1 MKQKPHKK
9 SKAKAEE
16 PEFETTSTPQAE
28 PKQEFLQKWG
38 VHLAMFFFGF
48 LLYANTI
55 PFEYALDDKLY
66 ITHNQFTKQ
75 GIDGIPDLVS
85 NDLLIGFY
93 GKEKNLLEG
102 GRYRPLALI
111 TWAIEYQLFDG
122 ESPGFS
128 HFVSASLYGLIC
140 LVLYSIL
147 LLLFPQQKSRW
158 WSVALVG
165 AALFAAHPLH
175 TEIAA
180 TVKGRVEMMSVLFS
194 LVSMYYVIR
203 YYDEKK
209 AKYLAFS
216 GLAFFAGFM
225 SKEDAINFIGIIP
238 LTLFF
243 FRDFR
248 IKDFAIAFSPV
259 ILATV
264 AYMAIRMSVIQSS
277 GEAVAP
283 ELMNA
288 PFMHATGGER
298 LATIMFTW
306 GMYIKLM
313 FFPHPL
319 THDYYPW
326 HPLLKGEG
334 ATLDGGYPYFNWG
347 DMEVI
352 LSAVVVLSLVV
363 IAVIGALKKNVYS
376 WGILVFFGSFLLY
389 SNLVFDIGTFM
400 NERFMFIPS
409 IGFCVIAGYAFVEVL
424 PKYIKS
430 EQVLKGLLM
439 AVLLGY
445 SAKTISRNYA
455 WENDHSLTTTDV
467 KTSVN
472 SAKANLV
479 AGGSFVD
486 MATEAKNPQ
495 ERQRL
500 LNQAIKHLKHSRE
513 LYPGYIE
520 PTLLLGNAYYNSGD
534 WPMAL
539 AYYDLCMQMNPNY
552 VYTEKNMTMLGDTL
566 TRAGNADLAI
576 KTYETLI
583 KYKPSAKAYGELG
596 GVYGR
601 YKQDLTKAEEYVRK
615 ALELEP
621 NNTDV
626 IIKLGTIHAMRGQ
639 MQQALE
645 IFESGLA
652 IDPDNPGLLKNIG
665 ITYHN
670 MGQPEKGKAFIDRAA
685 QEDAKR
691 KK

>member
-1 MKQKPHKK
+1 MKQKPGKK
-9 SKAKAEE
+9 ERSKAEE
-16 PEFETTSTPQAE
+16 QKVEDIPWPKEE

-85 NDLLIGFY
+85 HDLLIGFY

-102 GRYRPLALI
+102 GRYRPFALI
-111 TWAIEYQLFDG
+111 TYAIEYELLG
-122 ESPGFS
+122 ENPQFS
-128 HFVSASLYGLIC
+128 HFVSAFLYGLIC
-140 LVLYSIL
+140 LLLYSIL
-147 LLLFPQQKSRW
+147 LSLFPQQRSKW

-180 TVKGRVEMMSVLFS
+180 TIKGRVEIMSVYFGL
-194 LVSMYYVIR
+194 LSMYYSIK
-203 YYDEKK
+203 YYDERKI
-209 AKYLAFS
+209 KYLAFS
-216 GLAFFAGFM
+216 GLAFFVGFM
-225 SKEDAINFIGIIP
+225 SKEDAVNFIGIIP
-238 LTLFF
+238 LTLIF

-248 IKDFAIAFSPV
+248 IKDFVLAVSPV
-259 ILATV
+259 VVATL
-264 AYMAIRMSVIQSS
+264 AYMAIRLSVIQPSE
-277 GEAVAP
+277 GEVVP

-288 PFMHATGGER
+288 PFMHATSGER

-306 GMYIKLM
+306 GLYIKLM

-334 ATLDGGYPYFNWG
+334 ATLDGGYPYFHWG

-352 LSAVVVLSLVV
+352 LSMAVVLGLVA
-363 IAVIGALKKNVYS
+363 IAIVGALKRNVYS

-389 SNLVFDIGTFM
+389 SNLLFDIGAFM

-424 PKYIKS
+424 PKYLKS
-430 EQVLKGLLM
+430 EQVQKGLL
-439 AVLLGY
+439 VLLLVGY
-445 SAKTISRNYA
+445 SIKTISRNYA
-455 WENDHSLTTTDV
+455 WENDYSLTTTDV
-467 KTSVN
+467 QTSVN

-479 AGGSFVD
+479 AGGALVD
-486 MATEAKNPQ
+486 KATESRNPQ

-500 LNQAIKHLKHSRE
+500 LNQAIKYLKHSKG

-534 WPMAL
+534 WQMSL

-552 VYTEKNMTMLGDTL
+552 VYTAKNLTMLGDTL

-639 MQQALE
+639 LQQALD
-645 IFESGLA
+645 IFNGGLA
-652 IDPDNPGLLKNIG
+652 IDPDNPGLLKNLG

-670 MGQPEKGKAFIDRAA
+670 MGQTEKGKALIEQAA
-685 QEDAKR
+685 LEEAKQ

>member
-1 MKQKPHKK
+1 MKQKPNRKDKLKATEQK
-9 SKAKAEE
+9 SEDIPWTKE
-16 PEFETTSTPQAE
+16 E
-28 PKQEFLQKWG
+28 PKQEFLQQWG

-55 PFEYALDDKLY
+55 SFEYALDDKLY

-75 GIDGIPDLVS
+75 GIAGIPDLVS
-85 NDLLIGFY
+85 HDLLVGFY
-93 GKEKNLLEG
+93 GKDKNLLEG

-111 TWAIEYQLFDG
+111 TYAIEYELLG
-122 ESPGFS
+122 ESPQFS
-128 HFVSASLYGLIC
+128 HFVSAFLYGLIC
-140 LVLYSIL
+140 LLLYSIL
-147 LLLFPQQKSRW
+147 MLLFPQQRSKW

-180 TVKGRVEMMSVLFS
+180 TIKGRVEMMSVLFG
-194 LVSMYYVIR
+194 LVSLYYTIR
-203 YYDEKK
+203 YYDERKVQF
-209 AKYLAFS
+209 LAFS
-216 GLAFFAGFM
+216 ALAFFAGFM
-225 SKEDAINFIGIIP
+225 SKEDTVNFIGIIP
-238 LTLFF
+238 LTLIF
-243 FRDFR
+243 FREFR
-248 IKDFAIAFSPV
+248 AKDFVTAMSPV
-259 ILATV
+259 VLATLV
-264 AYMAIRMSVIQSS
+264 YMGIRMSAIQSGD
-277 GEAVAP
+277 GEVVP

-306 GMYIKLM
+306 GLYIKLM

-326 HPLLKGEG
+326 HPLLEGEG

-352 LSAVVVLSLVV
+352 LSALVVFSLVA
-363 IAVIGALKKNVYS
+363 IAIIGALRKNVYS

-409 IGFCVIAGYAFVEVL
+409 IGFCVILGYAFVEVL

-430 EQVLKGLLM
+430 PQILKGLL
-439 AVLLGY
+439 AVILLAY

-455 WENDHSLTTTDV
+455 WENDYSLTTTDV
-467 KTSVN
+467 LTSVN

-479 AGGSFVD
+479 AGGSYVD
-486 MATEAKNPQ
+486 KATEARKPQ

-500 LNQAIKHLKHSRE
+500 LQIAIKHLKHSRE

-552 VYTEKNMTMLGDTL
+552 VFTEKNLKMLGDTL

-601 YKQDLTKAEEYVRK
+601 YKQDLAKAEEYVRK
-615 ALELEP
+615 GLELEP
-621 NNTDV
+621 NNTDI
-626 IIKLGTIHAMRGQ
+626 IIKLGTIYAMRGQ

-645 IFESGLA
+645 IFNSGLT

-670 MGQPEKGKAFIDRAA
+670 LGQEDKANAYMQQAA
-685 QEDAKR
+685 QEEAKQR
-691 KK
+691 K